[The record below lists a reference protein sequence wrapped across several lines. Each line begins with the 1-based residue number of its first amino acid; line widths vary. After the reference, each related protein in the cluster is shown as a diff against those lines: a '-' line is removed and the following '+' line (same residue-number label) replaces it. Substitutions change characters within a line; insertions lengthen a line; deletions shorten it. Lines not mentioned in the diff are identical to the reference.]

1 MRNGRRKVKSHNR
14 RSGFSCSAPIERGG
28 NNATGE
34 TCTLTAWN
42 KTNKLRMLQS
52 RRIARNA
59 NGGAG
64 TSFATDEQSFF
75 SGKTGQLMLKKA

>member
-1 MRNGRRKVKSHNR
+1 MKSHNR
-14 RSGFSCSAPIERGG
+14 RSGFGCSASIERGG

-34 TCTLTAWN
+34 TCALAAWDEA
-42 KTNKLRMLQS
+42 NKLRMLQG